1 MWKSQYGIK
10 NANAHDMT
18 NKTRAILQTTTC
30 RGKYESNVEI
40 KEHLDTY

>member
-1 MWKSQYGIK
+1 MVFLVKEL
-10 NANAHDMT
+10 ATNAHDMT

-40 KEHLDTY
+40 KELLVTY